1 MHSHTLL
8 QVIPYYRS
16 VCTSVCTVCEVK
28 TFKDFADEDAFVK
41 YTNRYSVFKEYE
53 LRRWYKN
60 RNHFIVIKMVYNIAF
75 TKKVINKVMQ
85 EQVGL
90 KPNYWG
96 FFQLTDAQFDK
107 LLELGEID
115 ERYIID

>member
-1 MHSHTLL
+1 MN
-8 QVIPYYRS
+8 
-16 VCTSVCTVCEVK
+16 
-28 TFKDFADEDAFVK
+28 

-53 LRRWYKN
+53 LRRWYRT
-60 RNHFIVIKMVYNIAF
+60 RNCFIVITMLYNIAF
-75 TKKVINKVMQ
+75 TKKVINKVMK

-90 KPNYWG
+90 NPEYWG
-96 FFQLTDAQFDK
+96 FFKLTDAQFDK